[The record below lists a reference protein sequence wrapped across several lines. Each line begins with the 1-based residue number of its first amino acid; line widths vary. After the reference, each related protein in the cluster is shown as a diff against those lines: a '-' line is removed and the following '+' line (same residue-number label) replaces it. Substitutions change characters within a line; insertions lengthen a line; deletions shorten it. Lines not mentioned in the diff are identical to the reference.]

1 MNHYNRQIIFWV
13 ACVFLVGIVPISGW
27 FVYSRDDAE
36 YKSFEA
42 TAFVETQ
49 NAPTLPPTLTSE
61 PTITLT
67 PTPTVSPTTTITPV
81 PCIVTF
87 PSDVTLFVLPGF
99 VNFPKNQ
106 ILKRDSN
113 INVFFRLE
121 DEPWWYVNS
130 GKQTGWIF
138 TQGELG
144 NECSSQLSANGL
156 AYIRQDTPAIL
167 PVFEDTFEIQS
178 SKWQHLSG
186 EQIPVKE
193 SLFNQESRIN
203 LNENAHGTWWKLPSQ
218 EKNAAPQVSL
228 DVTIEKTEWSLL
240 TLFQYSLITDAAY
253 AYIGVRIFPEVHQDE
268 SLDVRFYPHLCR
280 YEIYSVA
287 NDVLKLERQGTLVAE
302 ACKQGIRFPEAS
314 SGLQIPYGFFQLDI
328 ANQKQDKSLLFTV
341 TFNGAS
347 TKAEI
352 ADLQG
357 KYRQVK
363 IGLTSANMRSYLDY
377 FLIAGK

>member
-13 ACVFLVGIVPISGW
+13 ACVFLAGIVPISGW

-49 NAPTLPPTLTSE
+49 NAPTLQPTLTSE

-87 PSDVTLFVLPGF
+87 PRDVTLFALPGF
-99 VNFPKNQ
+99 VNLPKNQ
-106 ILKRDSN
+106 NLKSGSN
-113 INVFFRLE
+113 IYVFFRLK

-130 GKQTGWIF
+130 GEHTGWIF

-144 NECSSQLSANGL
+144 NECSSLLSVNSL
-156 AYIRQDTPAIL
+156 AYIRQDEPAIL

-178 SKWQHLSG
+178 TKWQHTSG
-186 EQIPVKE
+186 EQKYVKE
-193 SLFNQESRIN
+193 RLLNQESRIG
-203 LNENAHGTWWKLPSQ
+203 LDENTHGTWWTLSRQQ
-218 EKNAAPQVSL
+218 EKNPAPQVNL
-228 DVTIEKTEWSLL
+228 DVTVEKREWALL
-240 TLFQYSLITDAAY
+240 TLFQYSLIGDGY
-253 AYIGVRIFPEVHQDE
+253 LGIRISSELNQDE
-268 SLDVRFYPHLCR
+268 SLDIRFYPGPCR

-287 NDVLKLERQGTLVAE
+287 KEVLKLERQGTLVAE

-314 SGLQIPYGFFQLDI
+314 SGLQVPYGFFRLDI
-328 ANQKQDKSLLFTV
+328 VNQEQDKSLLFTI

-357 KYRQVK
+357 RYRQVK